1 MAWGSGLFGQ
11 GRRKRALAS
20 TTTFSVASA
29 LVVGGALF
37 YEGFPTA
44 DVDLNDGG
52 VWVTNNGAGL
62 VGHLNYQSKT
72 LDGGFVANSAG
83 FDVLQDES
91 TVFMENLDQAMLSP
105 VDVAEMSRDAEQ
117 QLPGSADVAFGEEQ
131 IAITDRVKGQ
141 VFISAAADLGSFSEE
156 TAEPVLAGAKGAVA
170 AVAPDDTV
178 VVANPESNEVYTYR
192 VNAEGVPEQVGK
204 DGAENLDKAGDL
216 QIAAVG
222 DKAVVLDAESGTLFL
237 PGGKTVGLG
246 EVRGAKLQQSGAA
259 SGFAAI
265 ATETELITQPLDGS
279 DATRTSLEA
288 PGVPAAPV
296 QLNGCL
302 HAAWAGSAH
311 YIRDCELPSDDL
323 AQEIKGIGSNAELV
337 FRVNR
342 DVVVLND
349 VNAGNVWLVLENM
362 QLVDNWSDLIP
373 PEQESEEEDEDS
385 ADENPINTLPD
396 RTKENRPPVAQ
407 DDQFG
412 VRAGRTTML
421 AILDNDSDPDGDVL
435 TASLAGDQPSV
446 GEVQSIYDKTGL
458 QIVVDAG
465 ASPGRHSFEY
475 EVNDGR
481 GGKDTATV
489 SITVRADGSNE
500 PPQAKRK
507 TTILLEQ
514 GKEISQNILTDWRDP
529 DGDDL
534 FLVGAENTADGDLV
548 RTRPDGLLTFQD
560 VGKTSGKKKV
570 AIQVSDGTDTVDGEI
585 TVDVRPPGALAPVA
599 NADHFFTTA
608 GQQIQVTPL
617 KNDLDPNGGRLR
629 LAKADAVGKAEV
641 VPDYDAGTIKF
652 SSDTPGTYYLTYVVT
667 NGPASST
674 GLARVDVG
682 ASASEGAPVAVRD
695 VAMLPQNGQVLVD
708 ALANDADPAG
718 GVLVVQGVE
727 TGSGDAVS
735 VEVLNHSIL
744 RITDVK
750 GLNQQISIKYTVS
763 NGFASA
769 TGEVSIVSVRGPDK
783 LLPPQAENDTATVR
797 AGDVVTV
804 DVLGNDT
811 HPNGDDI
818 TLLPELA
825 ETVDKA
831 DGGIFTAENAVRF
844 IAGPTA
850 KTVYAVYEVVDS
862 AGQKDSAEIRINILP
877 RDDESNSQPAPK
889 NLEARVIAGS
899 TVRIPV
905 PLDGIDPDGDSV
917 FLHGIGRAPEQGAA
931 VAGPNYIDFT
941 ASAQGAGTDSF
952 TYVLKDRLGAE
963 NTGTV
968 LVGIAPKAENNQNPV
983 ALDDGIVIRPG
994 RSVAVDVL
1002 KNDSDPDGDMLR
1014 LDGNRVVGE
1023 PESLEAAADKGRIR
1037 FTTPDED
1044 GTVNV
1049 RYTVGDGRGGS
1060 AVGTVTAEVRR
1071 DAPLLAPVARD
1082 DRVEPAETKGRTAVD
1097 VPVLENDED
1106 PDGVAEEMKV
1116 LVNGDYPTASVTSG
1130 GQLRVELTESAQLIP
1145 YTVRDVD
1152 GLQATA
1158 VAWVPALGEQYPT
1171 LSDTTPVDVVAGEE
1185 VTIDLRDRVEV
1196 RDGRT
1201 PRITEVEKVRA
1212 IGTADR
1218 EWVAGDSTLRYAAA
1232 EDYAGRGSITFE
1244 VTDGSGPDDPEGLKS
1259 TLTVMTNVIPG
1270 PEKNVAPEFTTGAV
1284 EVAKGEDAVS
1294 YDLRPLAT
1302 DANPED
1308 VEKLEFALEGGAP
1321 EGFDVSLDGSV
1332 LRVSADA
1339 EVETGASGAVNVSV
1353 TDGRSDKVM
1362 SRVAVSALASTRPLP
1377 VANDDEVPHAVQGEP
1392 VTVPVLANDVNPFP
1406 ETPLEIV
1413 SATAGAGGTAR
1424 VDGDAVVVTPGADF
1438 SGTMT
1443 VEYTVQDKTQEG
1455 SRQATGTV
1463 SLVVKGRPEAP
1474 TTPLVDSVRDE
1485 TVVLSWGAP
1494 PDNGEPITAYRVTGT
1509 GGFSQECRSTTC
1521 TLTGLVNDREYT
1533 FSVVAVNGVGE
1544 SDPSA
1549 ESAVARPDVRPETP
1563 GAPQLKFGDK
1573 ALDVSW
1579 EPPVNNGSA
1588 IESYTLEIS
1597 PAPPSGQ
1604 LQKTGLTGTSY
1615 KWEGLENGQAYTVR
1629 VQAHNKAPE
1638 PSEFSAYSAAEVPAG
1653 PPAAAGAPT
1662 TERVESVGNQSQL
1675 KVSWAAPDNNGG
1687 EINDYTVR
1695 EYQGGSLKRTLPPV
1709 TGTSQTI
1716 TAPNSETD
1724 YTYTVT
1730 ARNKAGDGEASP
1742 QSNARRAVGAPEAP
1756 TSVSLKEAN
1765 TGGAGRSV
1773 TVSFDQLT
1781 AAQRNGA
1788 RAGEVS
1794 YRATFSDGRSMAI
1807 NSGQTVSGFPNGTNV
1822 TAQVTAVAN
1831 SDGASYNSAPSAR
1844 SNSANPYGA
1853 PGTPNVSGQ
1862 NGAAEQK
1869 RVTFSW
1875 SAPNTSTHD
1884 VKQIQIRID
1893 GGGWQ
1898 NVANSGSR
1906 TVNTNGYNEQHKIE
1920 ARSLN
1925 SRGDAGTIAS
1935 ATARSGDAPPPPPPP
1950 KTQWDLVVG
1959 GSGTQLESRSCMES
1973 ANGSSDNYGGPGS
1986 CSGDH
1991 WTYPGNNITATCYV
2005 VWPSGNWYK
2014 QVSGTRSINNGLV
2027 VKGIHVKEPGGSHL
2041 GSRAPSGMPRC

>member
-1 MAWGSGLFGQ
+1 M
-11 GRRKRALAS
+11 
-20 TTTFSVASA
+20 
-29 LVVGGALF
+29 VVGGALY

-52 VWVTNNGAGL
+52 VWVTNKGAGL

-72 LDGGFVANSAG
+72 LDGGFTANSDG

-91 TVFMENLDQAMLSP
+91 SVFMENLDQGMLSP

-117 QLPGSADVAFGEEQ
+117 QLPGSAEVSFGAEQ
-131 IAITDRVKGQ
+131 LAITDKVKGQ
-141 VFISAAADLGSFSEE
+141 VFITPAAELGSFSEE
-156 TAEPVLAGAKGAVA
+156 TAEPVLAGAKGSAA
-170 AVAPDDTV
+170 AVSPEDTV
-178 VVANPESNEVYTYR
+178 VVANPAANEIYTYR
-192 VNAEGVPEQVGK
+192 INAEGQPEQVGK
-204 DGAENLDKAGDL
+204 DSAEDLGQAGDL

-237 PGGKTVGLG
+237 PGGKSVDLG
-246 EVRGAKLQQSGAA
+246 DVRGAKLQQSSAE
-259 SGFAAI
+259 SGFAAV
-265 ATETELITQPLDGS
+265 ATETELITQPLNGS
-279 DATRTSLEA
+279 EADRTPLEA
-288 PGVPAAPV
+288 PGIPAAPV
-296 QLNGCL
+296 QLDGCL
-302 HAAWAGSAH
+302 HAAWAGANH
-311 YIRDCELPSDDL
+311 YIRDCELPADDL
-323 AQEIKGIGSNAELV
+323 EQEIRGIGSNAELV

-342 DVVVLND
+342 NVVVLND

-373 PEQESEEEDEDS
+373 PEQESDEEDEDS

-396 RTKENRPPVAQ
+396 RTEENRPPVAQ
-407 DDQFG
+407 DDLFG
-412 VRAGRTTML
+412 VRAGRTTTL

-435 TASLAGDQPSV
+435 TASLSGSQPSV

-458 QIVVDAG
+458 QIVVGPD
-465 ASPGRHSFEY
+465 ASPGRHSFDY

-481 GGKDTATV
+481 GGKDTARVT
-489 SITVRADGSNE
+489 ITVRAEGANE
-500 PPQAKRK
+500 PPQAKRR

-514 GKEISQNILTDWRDP
+514 GKEISQNILTDWKDP

-560 VGKTSGKKKV
+560 VGKTYGKKKV
-570 AIQVSDGTDTVDGEI
+570 AIRVSDGIETVDGEI

-608 GQQIQVTPL
+608 GQEIQVNPL
-617 KNDLDPNGGRLR
+617 KNDLDPNGGNLR
-629 LAKADAVGKAEV
+629 LAKIEPVGNATAT
-641 VPDYDAGTIKF
+641 PDYDSGTVAF
-652 SSDTPGTYYLTYVVT
+652 SSDTPGTYYLTYLVT
-667 NGPASST
+667 NGPSSST
-674 GLARVDVG
+674 GLARIDVG
-682 ASASEGAPVAVRD
+682 ATAADGAPVAVRD
-695 VAMLPQNGQVLVD
+695 VALLPQNGQVLVD
-708 ALANDADPAG
+708 VLANDNDPAG

-727 TGSGDAVS
+727 SKEAAVS
-735 VEVLNHSIL
+735 VEVVNHNIL

-750 GLNQQISIKYTVS
+750 GLNQQTTIKYTVS

-769 TGEVSIVSVRGPDK
+769 TGEVSIISVKGPDK

-804 DVLGNDT
+804 EVLANDT
-811 HPNGDDI
+811 HPNGDN
-818 TLLPELA
+818 LELVPELA
-825 ETVDKA
+825 ESVDEA
-831 DGGIFTAENAVRF
+831 DGDIFTAGNAVRF

-850 KTVYAVYEVVDS
+850 KTVYAVYEVTDS
-862 AGQKDSAEIRINILP
+862 AGQKDSAEIRINIIP

-905 PLDGIDPDGDSV
+905 PLNGIDPDGDSV
-917 FLHGIGRAPEQGAA
+917 FLQGIDRAPEQGAA
-931 VAGPNYIDFT
+931 VAGADYIDYT
-941 ASAQGAGTDSF
+941 ASAQGAGTDTF
-952 TYVLKDRLGAE
+952 TYVVKDRLGAE
-963 NTGTV
+963 NTATV
-968 LVGIAPKAENNQNPV
+968 LVGIAPQAETNQNPI

-994 RSVAVDVL
+994 RTVAVDVL
-1002 KNDSDPDGDMLR
+1002 SNDSDPDGDPLALQGDMIA
-1014 LDGNRVVGE
+1014 GE
-1023 PESLEAAADKGRIR
+1023 PASLDAAANKGRVQ

-1060 AVGTVTAEVRR
+1060 AVGTVTAEVRA

-1082 DRVEPAETKGRTAVD
+1082 DRVEPVETKGKTAVD
-1097 VPVLENDED
+1097 VPVLDNDED
-1106 PDGVAEEMKV
+1106 PDGVAEELDV
-1116 LVNGDYPTASVTSG
+1116 LVNGDYPTASATAA
-1130 GQLRVELTESAQLIP
+1130 GQVRVELTESVQLIP
-1145 YTVRDVD
+1145 YTVRDAE

-1158 VAWVPALGEQYPT
+1158 VIWVPALGEQYP
-1171 LSDTTPVDVVAGEE
+1171 LLADTSPVDVVAGEE
-1185 VTIDLRDRVEV
+1185 VTIDLGDRVEV
-1196 RDGRT
+1196 RDGRS
-1201 PRITEVEKVRA
+1201 PRITEVDKVRA

-1218 EWVAGDSTLRYAAA
+1218 EWVVDENTLRYAAA

-1259 TLTVMTNVIPG
+1259 TLTVMTNVIPA
-1270 PEKNVAPEFTTGAV
+1270 PETNIPPEFTTGAV

-1308 VEKLEFALEGGAP
+1308 LEKLEFTLEGGAP
-1321 EGFDVSLDGSV
+1321 QGFDVSLDGSV
-1332 LRVSADA
+1332 LQVSAEAD
-1339 EVETGASGAVNVSV
+1339 VDTGASGVVNVSV
-1353 TDGRSDKVM
+1353 TDGRSDKVT

-1377 VANDDEVPHAVQGEP
+1377 VANDDEVPDAVQGEP
-1392 VTVPVLANDVNPFP
+1392 VRVPVLANDVNPFP
-1406 ETPLEIV
+1406 DTALEIV
-1413 SATAGAGGTAR
+1413 NATAGEGGTAR
-1424 VDGDAVVVTPGADF
+1424 VEGDAVVVTPNADF
-1438 SGTMT
+1438 SGTMS

-1494 PDNGEPITAYRVTGT
+1494 ADNGDPITAYRVSGT
-1509 GGFSQECRSTTC
+1509 GGFSQECATTTC

-1533 FSVVAVNGVGE
+1533 FTVVAVNGVGE

-1563 GAPQLKFGDK
+1563 GAPRLKFGDK
-1573 ALDVSW
+1573 SLDVTW
-1579 EPPVNNGSA
+1579 APPVNNGSA

-1615 KWEGLENGQAYTVR
+1615 TWEGLENGQAYEVR

-1638 PSEFSAYSAAEVPAG
+1638 PSEFSPYSAAEVPAG

-1662 TERVESVGNQSQL
+1662 TERVQSVGDESQL
-1675 KVSWAAPDNNGG
+1675 RVSWAAPANNGG
-1687 EINDYTVR
+1687 EILDYTVR
-1695 EYQGGSLKRTLPPV
+1695 EYQGGSLNRTLPPV

-1716 TAPNSETD
+1716 TAPNSEAD

-1742 QSNARRAVGAPEAP
+1742 QSNPRRAVGAPDAP
-1756 TSVSLKEAN
+1756 TGVSLKEAN

-1773 TVSFDQLT
+1773 TISFNELT

-1794 YRATFSDGRSMAI
+1794 YRAAFSDGRSMAVS
-1807 NSGQTVSGFPNGTNV
+1807 SGQTVGGFTNGSNV

-1844 SNSANPYGA
+1844 SNAAKPYGA
-1853 PGTPNVSGQ
+1853 PGTPSASGQ
-1862 NGAAEQK
+1862 GQSGETNNPQ
-1869 RVTFSW
+1869 VTLSW
-1875 SAPNTSTHD
+1875 APPDTANHD
-1884 VKQIQIRID
+1884 VEKLQINID
-1893 GGGWQ
+1893 GKGWE
-1898 NVANSGSR
+1898 NVAVRSGSR
-1906 TVNTNGYNEQHKIE
+1906 TLNVAHDSSHTIKVR
-1920 ARSLN
+1920 AAN
-1925 SRGDAGTIAS
+1925 SRGTYGAEAS
-1935 ATARSGDAPPPPPPP
+1935 ASARAGSKPKPKPPTEW
-1950 KTQWDLVVG
+1950 KLTVG
-1959 GSGTQLESRSCMES
+1959 GSGTTLESRTCMEYR
-1973 ANGSSDNYGGPGS
+1973 GSMGDNYDGPGD
-1986 CSGDH
+1986 CDGNH
-1991 WTYPGNNITATCYV
+1991 WSYPGDSITSKCYI
-2005 VWPSGNWYK
+2005 
-2014 QVSGTRSINNGLV
+2014 VSGSNRWYHQDAGSRGINNGLFIR
-2027 VKGIHVKEPGGSHL
+2027 GDHVRQSSGGGHL
-2041 GSRAPSGMPRC
+2041 NGGAPAGMPRC